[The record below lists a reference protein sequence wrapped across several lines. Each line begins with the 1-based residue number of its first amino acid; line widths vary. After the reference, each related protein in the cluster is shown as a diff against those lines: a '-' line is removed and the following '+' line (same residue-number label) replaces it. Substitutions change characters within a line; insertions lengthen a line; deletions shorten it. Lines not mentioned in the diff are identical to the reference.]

1 MPSRINSNE
10 ILGSTKSK
18 RSSKIEDVV
27 EEVESELVEQH
38 TIYKGSMDDLE
49 KEFNSFIGE
58 MDRANSKVGITIDMA
73 ELDEISAQVI
83 EARMYLSSFVKGEKQ
98 SVREKAYGSLIAL
111 PFIGEW
117 AKGKVHETKVQQL
130 QDSTV
135 KEVLEGIFTSFDI
148 KKKRLVELTG
158 MVDNMRTN
166 LIHQEQKLGEYIEK
180 LEDVLSNPQSAQDKM
195 RAMEMSVMA
204 QSQDKIT
211 KEMIYNNLNI
221 IIELMGGLH
230 QKITKTLPVLKNT
243 LTNSLSIVGTINSIK
258 DAIDMMNNLESLS
271 NDIIQQST
279 GNVQQLIIEST
290 NSLSEGTDIEFYR
303 LSAKRNEVFNNQ
315 LLESRKKHI
324 TKTFEDYN
332 TLKTIGIDSSHQL
345 ENRMKQE
352 AIALGMNLDV
362 MKAANTSKLSKEA

>member
-1 MPSRINSNE
+1 MVSVDGE
-10 ILGSTKSK
+10 MSK
-18 RSSKIEDVV
+18 TRKRASKKEEVIEVIDSEVV
-27 EEVESELVEQH
+27 EDSNSH
-38 TIYKGSMDDLE
+38 ITYTGSMDDLE

-58 MDRANSKVGITIDMA
+58 MDRANAQIATSIDMA

-83 EARMYLSSFVKGEKQ
+83 EARMYLSSFVSGEKK
-98 SVREKAYGSLIAL
+98 STREKAYGSLIAL

-117 AKGKVHETKVQQL
+117 AKNKVHETKVQQL

-135 KEVLEGIFTSFDI
+135 KEVLDGIFVSFDI
-148 KKKRLVELTG
+148 KKKRLVELAS
-158 MVDNMRTN
+158 MVDKMRTN
-166 LIHQEQKLGEYIEK
+166 LIHQEQKLEDYIIK
-180 LEDVLSNPQSAQDKM
+180 LEDVLANPQSVQDKM

-221 IIELMGGLH
+221 IVELMEGLH

-258 DAIDMMNNLESLS
+258 DAVDMMNTLEGLS
-271 NDIIQQST
+271 NEIIQKST

-290 NSLSEGTDIEFYR
+290 NSLSEGTDFEFYK
-303 LSAKRNEVFNNQ
+303 LSAKRNEQFNTQ

-324 TKTFEDYN
+324 ATTFNNYN
-332 TLKTIGIDSSHQL
+332 TLKQIGIDTSSQL

-352 AIALGMNLDV
+352 AIALGMNLDG
-362 MKAANTSKLSKEA
+362 MKAANTAKEA